1 MRQSRLQHLPLPIV
15 HHPAYDAADLSD
27 THRFPMRKFRAL
39 AETLVA
45 DGLVSAKGGFH
56 VPAPAPESWLALA
69 HSRIYVDQVLNG
81 TLPASV
87 ARDIGF
93 PLDNAA
99 AGRAVAFRGRCAT
112 AGTVLTATL
121 ALEHGLACNTAGGSH
136 HARFEQGAGFCVFN
150 DVAVAIRVLQA
161 DHRISSA
168 LIIDLDVHQGDGTA
182 LMFADN
188 DQVTT
193 VSMHAERN
201 YPHPKAQSD
210 MDVALPDAMEDAAYL
225 AHLRQLLEGLP
236 SRLQPDI
243 VFYNAGVDPHA
254 EDRLGRLS
262 LTDDGLRRRDALV
275 LSHCMTHG
283 WPVACVIGGGYSRD
297 IESLG
302 RRHSIIHQ
310 VAGKMWLNRALS
322 SA

>member
-1 MRQSRLQHLPLPIV
+1 MSPLPIV

-27 THRFPMRKFRAL
+27 KHRFPMRKFRAL
-39 AETLVA
+39 AQTLIA
-45 DGLVSAKGGFH
+45 DGLVMESGPGGFH

-81 TLPASV
+81 TLPVSV

-99 AGRAVAFRGRCAT
+99 AGRAVAYRGRCAT

-150 DVAVAIRVLQA
+150 DVGVAIRVLQA
-161 DHRISSA
+161 DHRINTA

-182 LMFADN
+182 LMFAN
-188 DQVTT
+188 DAQITT

-201 YPHPKAQSD
+201 YPHPKVNSD
-210 MDVALPDAMEDAAYL
+210 IDVALPDAMEDAAYL
-225 AHLRQLLEGLP
+225 ERLTALLADLP
-236 SRLQPDI
+236 SRIQPDI
-243 VFYNAGVDPHA
+243 VFYNAGVDPHV
-254 EDRLGRLS
+254 EDRLGRLK
-262 LTDDGLRRRDALV
+262 LTDEGLRQRDRLV
-275 LSHCMTHG
+275 LSHCTARG

-297 IESLG
+297 IASLG
-302 RRHSIIHQ
+302 RRHSIIHH
-310 VAGKMWLNRALS
+310 VTREFWERL
-322 SA
+322 

>member
-1 MRQSRLQHLPLPIV
+1 MSPLPIV

-27 THRFPMRKFRAL
+27 KHRFPMRKFRAL
-39 AETLVA
+39 AETLILE
-45 DGLVSAKGGFH
+45 GLVTESGPGGFH
-56 VPAPAPESWLALA
+56 VPAPAPVSWLALA

-150 DVAVAIRVLQA
+150 DVGVAIRVLQA
-161 DHRISSA
+161 DHRINTA

-182 LMFADN
+182 LMFAD
-188 DQVTT
+188 DAQIMT

-201 YPHPKAQSD
+201 YPHPKVRSD
-210 MDVALPDAMEDAAYL
+210 IDVALPDAMEDAAYL
-225 AHLRQLLEGLP
+225 ERLMALLADLP
-236 SRLQPDI
+236 ARFGPDI
-243 VFYNAGVDPHA
+243 VFYNAGVDPHM
-254 EDRLGRLS
+254 EDRLGRLR
-262 LTDDGLRRRDALV
+262 LTDEGLRRRDRLV
-275 LSHCMTHG
+275 LSHCTARG

-297 IESLG
+297 IASLG
-302 RRHSIIHQ
+302 RRHSIIHH
-310 VAGKMWLNRALS
+310 VAREFWERL
-322 SA
+322 

>member
-1 MRQSRLQHLPLPIV
+1 MSPLPIV

-27 THRFPMRKFRAL
+27 KHRFPMRKFRAL

-45 DGLVSAKGGFH
+45 DGLVMESGPGGFH

-81 TLPASV
+81 TLPVSV

-99 AGRAVAFRGRCAT
+99 AGRAVAYRGRCAT
-112 AGTVLTATL
+112 VGTVLTATL

-150 DVAVAIRVLQA
+150 DVGVAIRVLQA
-161 DHRISSA
+161 DHRINTA

-182 LMFADN
+182 LMFAN
-188 DQVTT
+188 DAQITT

-201 YPHPKAQSD
+201 YPHPKVNSD
-210 MDVALPDAMEDAAYL
+210 IDVALPDAMEDAAYL
-225 AHLRQLLEGLP
+225 AQLTALLADLP
-236 SRLQPDI
+236 SRIQPDI
-243 VFYNAGVDPHA
+243 VFYNAGVDPHL
-254 EDRLGRLS
+254 EDRLGRLK
-262 LTDDGLRRRDALV
+262 LTDEGLRQRDRLV
-275 LSHCMTHG
+275 LSHCIARG

-297 IESLG
+297 IASLG
-302 RRHSIIHQ
+302 RRHSIIHH
-310 VAGKMWLNRALS
+310 VAREFWERL
-322 SA
+322 

>member
-1 MRQSRLQHLPLPIV
+1 MQKHPSLPIV
-15 HHPAYDAADLSD
+15 HHPAYDAADLSAS
-27 THRFPMRKFRAL
+27 HRFPMRKFRAL
-39 AETLVA
+39 AEILVA
-45 DGLVSAKGGFH
+45 DGLVAREGVGGFH
-56 VPAPAPESWLALA
+56 QPVPAPESWLALA
-69 HSRIYVDQVLNG
+69 HSRSYVDQVLNG
-81 TLPASV
+81 TLPAAV
-87 ARDIGF
+87 AREIGF

-99 AGRAVAFRGRCAT
+99 AGRAVAYRGRCAT

-161 DHRISSA
+161 DHRINSA

-182 LMFADN
+182 LIFADE
-188 DQVTT
+188 DDITT

-201 YPHPKAQSD
+201 YPHPKVQSD
-210 MDVALPDAMEDAAYL
+210 MDVALLDAMEDADYL
-225 AHLRQLLEGLP
+225 ARLGQLLDDLP
-236 SRLQPDI
+236 IRLRPDI
-243 VFYNAGVDPHA
+243 VFYNAGVDPHVD
-254 EDRLGRLS
+254 DRLGRLC
-262 LTDDGLRRRDALV
+262 LTDEGLRQRDALV

-297 IESLG
+297 IEVLG

-310 VAGKMWLNRALS
+310 VARRMWTNRALS

>member
-1 MRQSRLQHLPLPIV
+1 
-15 HHPAYDAADLSD
+15 
-27 THRFPMRKFRAL
+27 MRKFRAL

-45 DGLVSAKGGFH
+45 EGLVAVNGIGGFH

-87 ARDIGF
+87 AKEIGF
-93 PLDNAA
+93 PLDNAT

-121 ALEHGLACNTAGGSH
+121 ALEHGIACNTAGGSH
-136 HARFEQGAGFCVFN
+136 HARYEQGAGFCVFN

-161 DHRISSA
+161 DHRIGSA

-182 LMFADN
+182 LMFAD
-188 DQVTT
+188 DAKIMTI
-193 VSMHAERN
+193 SMHAKRN
-201 YPHPKAQSD
+201 YPHPKAHSD
-210 MDVALPDAMEDAAYL
+210 IDVALPDAMEDAAYL
-225 AHLRQLLEGLP
+225 AQLRQLLDDLP
-236 SRLQPDI
+236 PRLQPDI

-254 EDRLGRLS
+254 EDRLGRLK
-262 LTDDGLRRRDALV
+262 LTDEGLRQRDTLV
-275 LSHCMTHG
+275 LSHCRARN

-297 IESLG
+297 IAALG
-302 RRHSIIHQ
+302 RRHSIIHH
-310 VAGKMWLNRALS
+310 VARGFWSKVP
-322 SA
+322 

>member
-1 MRQSRLQHLPLPIV
+1 MRQAKLLPII
-15 HHPAYDAADLSD
+15 HHPAYDAADLPD
-27 THRFPMRKFRAL
+27 QHRFPMRKFRAL

-45 DGLVSAKGGFH
+45 DGLVAASGIGGFH

-87 ARDIGF
+87 AKEIGF

-121 ALEHGLACNTAGGSH
+121 ALEHGIACNTAGGSH
-136 HARFEQGAGFCVFN
+136 HARYEQGAGFCVFN

-161 DHRISSA
+161 DHRIGSA

-182 LMFADN
+182 LMFAN
-188 DQVTT
+188 DAEIMTI
-193 VSMHAERN
+193 SMHAEHN
-201 YPHPKAQSD
+201 YPHPKAESD
-210 MDVALPDAMEDAAYL
+210 IDIALPDATEDADYL
-225 AHLRQLLEGLP
+225 ARLSRLLDELP
-236 SRLQPDI
+236 PRLQPDI

-254 EDRLGRLS
+254 EDRLGRLN
-262 LTDDGLRRRDALV
+262 LTDEGLRQRDTLV
-275 LSHCMTHG
+275 LSHCRLRH

-297 IESLG
+297 ITALG
-302 RRHSIIHQ
+302 RRHSIIHH
-310 VAGKMWLNRALS
+310 VATKFWSNVL
-322 SA
+322 

>member
-1 MRQSRLQHLPLPIV
+1 MSPLPIV

-27 THRFPMRKFRAL
+27 KHRFPMRKFRAL
-39 AETLVA
+39 ADTLIA
-45 DGLVSAKGGFH
+45 DGLVMERGPGGFH

-81 TLPASV
+81 TLPVSI

-161 DHRISSA
+161 DHCIETA

-182 LMFADN
+182 LIFAD
-188 DQVTT
+188 DPQIMT

-201 YPHPKAQSD
+201 YPHPKVFSD
-210 MDVALPDAMEDAAYL
+210 LDVALPDAMEDAAYL
-225 AHLRQLLEGLP
+225 ARLTALLSDLP
-236 SRLQPDI
+236 CRFQPDI
-243 VFYNAGVDPHA
+243 VFYNAGVDPHVA
-254 EDRLGRLS
+254 DRLGRLK
-262 LTDDGLRRRDALV
+262 LTDEGLRQRDRLV
-275 LSHCMTHG
+275 LSHCIARG

-297 IESLG
+297 IASLG
-302 RRHSIIHQ
+302 RRHSIIHH
-310 VAGKMWLNRALS
+310 VAREFWKKL
-322 SA
+322 

>member
-1 MRQSRLQHLPLPIV
+1 MSPLPIV

-27 THRFPMRKFRAL
+27 KHRFPMRKFRAL

-45 DGLVSAKGGFH
+45 DGLVMESGPGGFH

-81 TLPASV
+81 TLPVSV

-99 AGRAVAFRGRCAT
+99 AGRAVAYRGRCAT

-150 DVAVAIRVLQA
+150 DVGVAIRVLQA
-161 DHRISSA
+161 DHRINTA

-182 LMFADN
+182 LMFAN
-188 DQVTT
+188 DAQIMT

-201 YPHPKAQSD
+201 YPHPKVNSD
-210 MDVALPDAMEDAAYL
+210 IDVALPDAMEDAAYL
-225 AHLRQLLEGLP
+225 ERLTALLADLP
-236 SRLQPDI
+236 VRIQPDI
-243 VFYNAGVDPHA
+243 VFYNAGVDPHV
-254 EDRLGRLS
+254 EDRLGRLK
-262 LTDDGLRRRDALV
+262 LTDEGLRQRDRLV
-275 LSHCMTHG
+275 LSNCIARG

-297 IESLG
+297 IASLG
-302 RRHSIIHQ
+302 RRHSIIHH
-310 VAGKMWLNRALS
+310 VAREFWKKL
-322 SA
+322 

>member
-1 MRQSRLQHLPLPIV
+1 MSPLPIV

-27 THRFPMRKFRAL
+27 KHRFPMRKFRAL
-39 AETLVA
+39 AQTLIA
-45 DGLVSAKGGFH
+45 DGLVREGGPGGFH

-81 TLPASV
+81 TLPVSV

-99 AGRAVAFRGRCAT
+99 AGRAVAYRGRCAT

-150 DVAVAIRVLQA
+150 DVGVAIRVLQA
-161 DHRISSA
+161 DHRINTA

-182 LMFADN
+182 LMFAN
-188 DQVTT
+188 DAQIMT

-201 YPHPKAQSD
+201 YPHPKVSSD
-210 MDVALPDAMEDAAYL
+210 IDIALPDAMEDAAYL
-225 AHLRQLLEGLP
+225 ARLTALLADLP
-236 SRLQPDI
+236 SRIQPDI
-243 VFYNAGVDPHA
+243 VFYNAGVDPHV
-254 EDRLGRLS
+254 EDRLGRLK
-262 LTDDGLRRRDALV
+262 LTDEGLRQRDRLV
-275 LSHCMTHG
+275 LSHCTARG

-297 IESLG
+297 IASLG
-302 RRHSIIHQ
+302 RRHSIIHH
-310 VAGKMWLNRALS
+310 VAREFWERL
-322 SA
+322 

>member
-1 MRQSRLQHLPLPIV
+1 MSSLPIV

-27 THRFPMRKFRAL
+27 KHRFPMRKFRAL
-39 AETLVA
+39 AQTLIA
-45 DGLVSAKGGFH
+45 DGLVMESGPGGFH

-69 HSRIYVDQVLNG
+69 HSRMYVDQVLNG
-81 TLPASV
+81 TLPVSV

-99 AGRAVAFRGRCAT
+99 AGRAVAYRGRCAT

-150 DVAVAIRVLQA
+150 DVGVAIRVLQA
-161 DHRISSA
+161 DHRINTA

-182 LMFADN
+182 LMFAD
-188 DQVTT
+188 DAQIMT

-201 YPHPKAQSD
+201 YPHPKVSSD
-210 MDVALPDAMEDAAYL
+210 IDVALPDAMEDAAYL
-225 AHLRQLLEGLP
+225 ARLTALLADLP
-236 SRLQPDI
+236 SRIQPDI
-243 VFYNAGVDPHA
+243 VFYNAGVDPHV
-254 EDRLGRLS
+254 EDRLGRLK
-262 LTDDGLRRRDALV
+262 LTDEGLRQRDRLV
-275 LSHCMTHG
+275 LSHCTARG

-297 IESLG
+297 IASLG
-302 RRHSIIHQ
+302 RRHSIIHH
-310 VAGKMWLNRALS
+310 VAREFWERL
-322 SA
+322 